1 MNSVKPRPKQT
12 ESFWKNHQ
20 WFVQAF
26 ESGIMD
32 QEFTVKSVLI
42 GGIPLFTDHG
52 LLLSSDVAQV
62 VAAIGAILATAMA
75 YVQRI
80 GAMLLLGISLGFPSD
95 RFPSPRLFDIVT
107 QASEYGSLYVVQR
120 QPRRNVCSA
129 TILEERHLLATDLRR
144 S

>member
-1 MNSVKPRPKQT
+1 
-12 ESFWKNHQ
+12 
-20 WFVQAF
+20 
-26 ESGIMD
+26 MD
-32 QEFTVKSVLI
+32 HEFTVKSALI
-42 GGIPLFTDHG
+42 GGIALFTGHG
-52 LLLSSDVAQV
+52 LLRSSDVAQL
-62 VAAIGAILATAMA
+62 VAAIGAILATSMA

-80 GAMLLLGISLGFPSD
+80 GAMLLGISLGFPSD
-95 RFPSPRLFDIVT
+95 RFPLPRLFDIVT